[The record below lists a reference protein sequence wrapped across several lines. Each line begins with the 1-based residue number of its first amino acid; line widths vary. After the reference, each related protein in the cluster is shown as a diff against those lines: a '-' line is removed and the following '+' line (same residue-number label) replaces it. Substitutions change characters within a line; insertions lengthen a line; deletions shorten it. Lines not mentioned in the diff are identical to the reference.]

1 MSLTSAPIRS
11 LLSFDMRQSL
21 NLYAIHYIQ
30 PFAFSYLLYPLDYRF
45 FLRKSL
51 LLFQVNELST
61 ITTYWAYQVPLNLF
75 SFGLRFHLYSEGFI
89 VCVWYV
95 AQHHILALY
104 LLVTVYQCSFT
115 VLPWRSVKQWF
126 NFLTISNFPIYKFY
140 CI

>member
-30 PFAFSYLLYPLDYRF
+30 PFAFSYLLYPLDYHF

-75 SFGLRFHLYSEGFI
+75 SFGLRFHLYSEGLI
-89 VCVWYV
+89 VCVWWLTN
-95 AQHHILALY
+95 IISSTLY
-104 LLVTVYQCSFT
+104 FLVTVYQCTFT
-115 VLPWRSVKQWF
+115 VLLWRSVKQWF
-126 NFLTISNFPIYKFY
+126 NFLTISNFPSYKFY

>member
-30 PFAFSYLLYPLDYRF
+30 PCACSYLLYPLDYRF

-51 LLFQVNELST
+51 LCFQVNELST

-104 LLVTVYQCSFT
+104 LLVTVYQCRFT
-115 VLPWRSVKQWF
+115 VLPLRSIKQLL
-126 NFLTISNFPIYKFY
+126 NILTISNFPIY
-140 CI
+140 